1 LSNKFPKIVTP
12 CVEEQPK
19 KFKGIVVP
27 IDATKPNPNGEEFD
41 NLYLDMNAIIHPC
54 CHPENK
60 PAPETEDDMMIDIFE
75 YIDRIVNMIR
85 PRSLLYMAIDGVA
98 PRAKM
103 NQQRSRRF
111 RAAQLAQAELE
122 AKEKVEKELMAI
134 GQLHQLPPK
143 KKAFDSNCI
152 TPGTPFMDNLATCL
166 RYHIAHKQNT
176 DPAWKNLKVILSDA
190 SVPGE
195 GEHKMMEYI
204 RQQRSKPEHNP
215 NTVHVMYGL
224 DADLIMLALATHEPH
239 FKILRE
245 DVFAKESSSKNCFIC
260 NKPGHRAN
268 ECRNQARAGG
278 EPAELSAQD
287 DDKQAPPK
295 PYVLMHVD
303 VLREYLEYAL
313 KPENPDVVWDLEHA
327 IDDWVFLCFFVGNDF
342 LPHLPS
348 LEIRE
353 GAIDTLCTIWKQC
366 LPVMG
371 GFLTAKGEVDLSRA
385 QYLVTELGKME
396 DQVFMDRKMKEER
409 RAKGAKRRKLE
420 NDRRKIEQ
428 EQYEKLP
435 TFGDNTAVPVHD
447 PNAGMSNHDVVANR
461 AALRMANQSAAA
473 ALKAQLM
480 GGDEGEPDTQMEGD
494 ASEPTRGTKR
504 KADELEE
511 EGSNPEDA
519 EGLDDT
525 EAESTANEEPD
536 NEAAGRAI
544 LARVAA
550 EKKAKE
556 DAAQER
562 EPDDEVRLW
571 ESGWKG
577 RFYRAKFG
585 IEENDYEEKQKIVKA
600 YCEGL
605 CWVFKY
611 YYQGCVSWSWY
622 YPYHYAPFASD
633 FVDLAEMKI
642 EFELNAPLKPF
653 EQLMGVLPAAS
664 RDHIPKPFHH
674 LMTDEFSPIIDFY
687 PVDFDVDMDG
697 KKWEWQGVVKLP
709 FIDKDRLLEAMN
721 TVYDQLNEEERYRN
735 THGPDKLFV
744 SDSNKLYDSVST
756 VYTKRANQDPIM
768 LDPSKSDGI
777 TGFVNN
783 DPDCIPRSTLRSPL
797 PDHDLPDISND
808 KSLSVIYTL
817 PNSGASLPFRPV
829 LLKGV
834 RLGKKKLSWEDL
846 QRATFEKQDHH
857 RNRNDRWDPQGQHL
871 AQHREFN
878 SRSGGGRNNG
888 YYQGNYNGN
897 YGNSYDNSYNSRGY
911 DNQQYQG
918 YQDSRAGSY
927 GGRQGGG
934 YGGNQRGGYGGG
946 YNSGGYNA
954 GGYNAG
960 GYNAGGYNAGGYN
973 AGGYNNGG
981 YGGGGGGYNSNR
993 GYRGQSGGQQ
1003 GYHGNQNYN
1012 ARPRGGG
1019 GHQNY
1024 GGYQGGGGHHGQ
1036 SRGGYRGG
1044 AGNNSY
1050 QQGRHNQPRY

>member
-1 LSNKFPKIVTP
+1 M
-12 CVEEQPK
+12 
-19 KFKGIVVP
+19 
-27 IDATKPNPNGEEFD
+27 NG
-41 NLYLDMNAIIHPC
+41 IIHPC

-60 PAPETEDDMMIDIFE
+60 PAPETEDDMMVDIFD

-85 PRSLLYMAIDGVA
+85 PRSMLYMAIDGVA

-111 RAAQLAQAELE
+111 RASQLAQAELD
-122 AKEKVEKELMAI
+122 AKEKVEQELMAI

-204 RQQRSKPEHNP
+204 RQQRAQPEHNP

-245 DVFAKESSSKNCFIC
+245 DVFAKEASSKNCFVC
-260 NKPGHRAN
+260 NKPGHRAS
-268 ECRNQARAGG
+268 ECRNQKSAAGNDAVAA
-278 EPAELSAQD
+278 PLD
-287 DDKQAPPK
+287 DDKAAPPK

-313 KPENPDVVWDLEHA
+313 KPENPNVVWDLEHA

-371 GFLTAKGEVDLSRA
+371 GFLTSKGEVDLAKA
-385 QYLVTELGKME
+385 QFLMTELGKME

-409 RAKGAKRRKLE
+409 RAQGAKRRRLE

-428 EQYEKLP
+428 KH
-435 TFGDNTAVPVHD
+435 FDNGPSFADMTAVPV
-447 PNAGMSNHDVVANR
+447 NAPHSGMSNHDVVESLR
-461 AALRMANQSAAA
+461 AKRTANQSAAA
-473 ALKAQLM
+473 ALKAEIM
-480 GGDEGEPDTQMEGD
+480 GNPSADADTQMQDDG
-494 ASEPTRGTKR
+494 SESKGTKR
-504 KADELEE
+504 KADEVEDEDEE
-511 EGSNPEDA
+511 ESNQE
-519 EGLDDT
+519 DT
-525 EAESTANEEPD
+525 EAESTVNEEPD
-536 NEAAGRAI
+536 NEAAGREI

-556 DAAQER
+556 DAAQAR

-571 ESGWKG
+571 ESGWKS
-577 RFYRAKFG
+577 RFYRAKFQ
-585 IEENDYEEKQKIVKA
+585 IEENDHEEKQKIVKA

-622 YPYHYAPFASD
+622 YPYYYAPFASD
-633 FVDLAEMKI
+633 FVDLAEMKV
-642 EFELNAPLKPF
+642 EFELNAPLRPF

-664 RDHIPKPFHH
+664 RDHIPKAFHH
-674 LMTDEFSPIIDFY
+674 LMTDDISPIIDFY
-687 PVDFDVDMDG
+687 PVEFDVDMDG

-721 TVYDQLNEEERYRN
+721 TVYDQLTEEEVIRN
-735 THGPDKLFV
+735 SLGTDKMWV
-744 SDSNKLYDSVST
+744 SDSDKLYDFVST
-756 VYTKRANQDPIM
+756 VYTKRATHDPIP
-768 LDPSKSDGI
+768 LDTTKSDGI
-777 TGFVNN
+777 TGFIN
-783 DPDCIPRSTLRSPL
+783 DDPECIPRSTLRAPI

-808 KSLSVIYTL
+808 CSLSVIYTM
-817 PNSGASLPFRPV
+817 PNPGASQPFKPA

-846 QRATFEKQDHH
+846 QRATFEKQEH

-878 SRSGGGRNNG
+878 SRSGGRNGG
-888 YYQGNYNGN
+888 YNQGNNNSY

-911 DNQQYQG
+911 DNQQHQG
-918 YQDSRAGSY
+918 YQDSRSGGY
-927 GGRQGGG
+927 GGNSGGG
-934 YGGNQRGGYGGG
+934 YGGYGGGQSSGGGYG
-946 YNSGGYNA
+946 
-954 GGYNAG
+954 
-960 GYNAGGYNAGGYN
+960 
-973 AGGYNNGG
+973 NGG
-981 YGGGGGGYNSNR
+981 YGGNRGNYGGNRGGGNYNSNR
-993 GYRGQSGGQQ
+993 GYRGGQQ
-1003 GYHGNQNYN
+1003 GYQGQQNYN

-1019 GHQNY
+1019 GGYQNY
-1024 GGYQGGGGHHGQ
+1024 GGGYQGGGGGYQGQ

-1044 AGNNSY
+1044 GGGGGNSY
-1050 QQGRHNQPRY
+1050 QGRNNYQH